1 MKDYRRPVDYHNKDY
16 RKVSY
21 GRFPGHPPTA
31 PVYNP
36 HATWVNCNKSQTWEE
51 GDLLASISGRAED
64 EVDEAIPLSMMRP
77 NICHYLL
84 SVNVILLHTKQHL

>member
-36 HATWVNCNKSQTWEE
+36 HATWVNCNKVKNV
-51 GDLLASISGRAED
+51 GGRGSFSLD
-64 EVDEAIPLSMMRP
+64 PRP
-77 NICHYLL
+77 H
-84 SVNVILLHTKQHL
+84 